1 MTIETEVAAL
11 TTSTTELVT
20 AVGLQ
25 QTTVTNAVTA
35 FTDVT
40 TRVNSGLNQVDN
52 TADADKPVSTAQQT
66 EIDTKQNVLQSGVNI
81 STVNGVSL
89 LGGAPLVIER
99 APTEIA
105 ARTYD
110 NRADIKSLTNSLAG
124 DSVVIEGIGLLQFVE
139 TLLEPEDDETC
150 FTVPGVGQWLLEAP
164 AFDLLSAYALVEESI
179 RDELD
184 EDEEIRFNSYLTKL
198 GVI

>member
-11 TTSTTELVT
+11 TTSTTDLVT

-25 QTTVTNAVTA
+25 QTAVTNAVTA

-40 TRVNSGLNQVDN
+40 TRVNTGLNLVEN

-105 ARTYD
+105 AKTYD
-110 NRADIKSLTNSLAG
+110 NRADIK
-124 DSVVIEGIGLLQFVE
+124 F
-139 TLLEPEDDETC
+139 
-150 FTVPGVGQWLLEAP
+150 
-164 AFDLLSAYALVEESI
+164 LSRRQCS
-179 RDELD
+179 D
-184 EDEEIRFNSYLTKL
+184 
-198 GVI
+198 

>member
-52 TADADKPVSTAQQT
+52 TADADKPVSTATQT
-66 EIDTKQNVLQSGVNI
+66 AIDVKQAALVSGVNI

-89 LGGAPLVIER
+89 LSGTPITVERGA
-99 APTEIA
+99 TELRT
-105 ARTYD
+105 RTYE
-110 NRADIKSLTNSLAG
+110 NRATLKTLTSSVED
-124 DSVVIEGIGLLQFVE
+124 DSAVVEGIGLFEFVTTE
-139 TLLEPEDDETC
+139 LEPEDDETC
-150 FTVPGVGQWLLEAP
+150 FTVPGVGQWLLAVP
-164 AFDLLSAYALVEESI
+164 AFDLISAYRYFEDAI
-179 RDELD
+179 RDEWD
-184 EDEEIRFNSYLTKL
+184 EDENIRLNSYLKTL